1 MVAQN
6 LVPAIRKT
14 VYANEGGQPYV
25 LSYARKG
32 SSGASFGFMQS
43 DMHMRD
49 DARDTMRQVLAAAGA
64 DQATVDRLVAA
75 LTPALPN
82 GSPLSKADADFV
94 NAALSSDA
102 GKALVDAQ
110 DALILKGVLD
120 NVDGCVAVAE
130 ARSMT
135 MAPLALLYIA
145 PWINMTGAP
154 NSLKKWLG
162 GNPLGGYPAPPA
174 PPEVQGAQMEAYL
187 KATKFFRENPRNF
200 QHFSDCVA
208 VGAKLLPA

>member
-6 LVPAIRKT
+6 LIPAIQKT

-25 LSYARKG
+25 LSYAKKG
-32 SSGASFGFMQS
+32 SSGASFGYMQS

-64 DQATVDRLVAA
+64 DQATIDRLIAA
-75 LTPALPN
+75 LTPALPS

-110 DALILKGVLD
+110 DARILKGVLD
-120 NVDGCVAVAE
+120 NVDGCIGAAGQ
-130 ARSMT
+130 RDMT
-135 MAPLALLYIA
+135 IAPLALLYIA

-154 NSLKKWLG
+154 NTLKKWLG
-162 GNPLGGYPAPPA
+162 GSPLDGYPAPPN

-200 QHFSDCVA
+200 QHFSDCVEL
-208 VGAKLLPA
+208 GAKLLPA